1 MTYQAPEGWRL
12 PPRGAHHAA
21 PLGSTT
27 PLLVHAHRALRLF
40 VTAGTWAA
48 GLCLVIGLVTLA
60 AEAAGPG
67 RPTHVTAAA
76 GASRLSSADGGG
88 RAGQGGRQH
97 GGRAGQPGGR
107 PGRSVLSTFAGT
119 GNRTTGAFS
128 VAAPGR
134 WVLQWHYWC
143 PAGTP
148 RGRLIIR
155 EGGTGS
161 DGVSVDAA
169 GLAGRGSSS
178 SYSTSAGH
186 YLVVITSCSWKVS
199 IVGAR

>member
-21 PLGSTT
+21 PFGSTT
-27 PLLVHAHRALRLF
+27 PLLVHAQRALRLF

-48 GLCLVIGLVTLA
+48 GLCLVIGLVALA
-60 AEAAGPG
+60 AEAAGPA

-76 GASRLSSADGGG
+76 GASRLGPADAGG
-88 RAGQGGRQH
+88 RHH
-97 GGRAGQPGGR
+97 GGRAGQSGGR
-107 PGRSVLSTFAGT
+107 PGRSALRTFAGA

-134 WVLQWHYWC
+134 WVLQWSYAC

-148 RGRLIIR
+148 GGRLIIR

-161 DGVSVDAA
+161 DGVSVDATGSA
-169 GLAGRGSSS
+169 GHGSSS
-178 SYSTSAGH
+178 SYSTSASH
-186 YLVVITSCSWKVS
+186 YLVVITSCSWRVS
-199 IVGAR
+199 VGGAR

>member
-21 PLGSTT
+21 PFGSTI
-27 PLLVHAHRALRLF
+27 PLLVHARRALRLF

-48 GLCLVIGLVTLA
+48 GLCLVIGLVALVA
-60 AEAAGPG
+60 GAAGPHSA
-67 RPTHVTAAA
+67 THVTAAA
-76 GASRLSSADGGG
+76 GASRLGPADATG
-88 RAGQGGRQH
+88 RAGPGGRQH
-97 GGRAGQPGGR
+97 GGRAGQSGGR
-107 PGRSVLSTFAGT
+107 PGRPVLRTFAGT
-119 GNRTTGAFS
+119 GNRITSAFS

-134 WVLQWHYWC
+134 WVLQWFYRC

-148 RGRLIIR
+148 GGRLIIR
-155 EGGTGS
+155 EGGADS

-169 GLAGRGSSS
+169 GPAGRGSSS
-178 SYSTSAGH
+178 TYSTTAGH
-186 YLVVITSCSWKVS
+186 YLVVTTSCSWNVR